1 MEMRNERINKSPYVH
16 SNHVGLYIAL
26 YLVDRGISIK
36 QASKAS
42 GISRGIFK
50 RILAGDYN
58 MGLKSFFQMS
68 DFMASRSVYDSKFF
82 MNRLKQEIE
91 KGALNE

>member
-1 MEMRNERINKSPYVH
+1 
-16 SNHVGLYIAL
+16 
-26 YLVDRGISIK
+26 
-36 QASKAS
+36 
-42 GISRGIFK
+42 
-50 RILAGDYN
+50 